1 MKNILMKKTRKNHLV
16 GKRIANM
23 KAAARNFWGLTLFF
37 AAAWVC
43 LTLQAAA
50 QAPYRF
56 DAATVSGLPARNIGS
71 ATMSGRI
78 AAVDAV
84 EENGRITV
92 FVGAASG
99 GVWKSVNGGTTYKPV
114 FDREDVQSIG
124 AVAID
129 PSNSKIVW
137 VGTGEGWLRNSVSVG
152 DGVYKSTDAG
162 ENWTNVGLKDSEH
175 IVKILVNPAD
185 SNNVLAC
192 ATGHLWDDNDERG
205 VYQTTDGGKTWTK
218 VLAGANGS
226 SGCAMIARS
235 TQEPKTIYAAMWD
248 FRRQGWTFRSGGPGS
263 GLFKSTDGGATWKE
277 INESNAKGLPPKP
290 YGRIAVQV
298 AASKPQVVYANIEA
312 EKGRGLYRS
321 DDAGAT
327 WTKLDASNFMVWR
340 PFYFGNLIVDPK
352 DENKIF
358 KPDLI
363 LLLSND
369 GGKTFNVVSS
379 AAHGDFHDV
388 WINPKNTNIVIAG
401 DDGGLWR
408 SEDGGNRWKH
418 QLNLPVS
425 QFYHVSVD
433 SADPYHVYGGL
444 QDNSSWVGDSS
455 FPGGIANSQWE
466 NMYGGD
472 GFWMFEDT
480 SDPDYLYAEAQGGE
494 IGRVNRYTHEIRS
507 LKPWPNYG
515 EKKLR
520 FNWNTPIHMSPN
532 EKGTLYIGAQYL
544 FRSRDHGQS
553 WDRIS
558 PDLTTND
565 PEKQK
570 QEESGGV
577 TIDNSSAEM
586 HTTIYSISESPKNGQ
601 IIWVGTDDGNVQITR
616 DAGKT
621 WTNVVGNVTGLG
633 KNSWVTTIE
642 ASRFDEATAYGTF
655 DRHTFG
661 DMKPYVYKTTDYG
674 QTWTALPAQE
684 SGVRGFAHVIKE
696 DTVSPNV
703 LFLGTEFGLWIS
715 VDGGQRWAQ
724 YKGTDFPA
732 VPVDDIA
739 MQARE
744 SDLVLATH
752 GRGIWIVDDISPLRA
767 LTPDVMSKEA
777 TLLQGRPSVQYFDA
791 DGGWPE
797 GDESFHGRSRPLDAQ
812 ITYYQKGRHIF
823 GDLKIEIFGQ
833 DGKLVDT
840 VAGSKHRG
848 LNRASWG
855 MRVKPPAVA
864 PAASALFEA
873 AQGPRVL
880 PGTYTVKLTK
890 GDQTY
895 TEQLNVAIDP
905 RAKYSMEDRKAQ
917 FDLSMKVYKELEHMT
932 YAVAAI
938 EGVRDGANM
947 RAAKVPEKD
956 ALHKQLQ
963 QLAMDCDALRSK
975 IVATK
980 EGGMITGEERIRE
993 LLGQLYGAV
1002 TGYDGKPTDYQ
1013 AARTES
1019 LGHELQDVIDDFQKR
1034 TDKDLAMI
1042 NAGLKKKKLEAI
1054 TVLAETD
1061 WQKKQAES
1069 SAAAGAGR
1077 RRTEPEGEIHERD

>member
-1 MKNILMKKTRKNHLV
+1 MV
-16 GKRIANM
+16 NM
-23 KAAARNFWGLTLFF
+23 KASAGNSWFRSKTVTVLIASLCMTMP
-37 AAAWVC
+37 
-43 LTLQAAA
+43 AAA
-50 QAPYRF
+50 QTAYRF

-71 ATMSGRI
+71 AAMSGRI

-84 EENGRITV
+84 EEDGRITL

-99 GVWKSVNGGTTYKPV
+99 GVWKSVNGGTTFKSV
-114 FDREDVQSIG
+114 FDKQDVQSIG

-129 PSNSKIVW
+129 PSNSKTVW
-137 VGTGEGWLRNSVSVG
+137 VGSGEAWTRNSVSVG
-152 DGVYKSTDAG
+152 DGVYKSTDGG
-162 ENWTNVGLKDSEH
+162 ENWNNVGLKDSEH
-175 IVKILVNPAD
+175 IAKILVNPGD
-185 SNNVLAC
+185 SNDVLVC
-192 ATGHLWDDNDERG
+192 ALGHLWDDSEERG
-205 VYQTTDGGKTWTK
+205 VYQTTDGGKTWKK

-226 SGCAMIARS
+226 SGCAMMARS
-235 TQEPKTIYAAMWD
+235 KQEPKTIYASMWD
-248 FRRQGWTFRSGGPGS
+248 FRRQGWTFRSGGAGS
-263 GLFKSTDGGATWKE
+263 GLFKSTDGGANWSELKD
-277 INESNAKGLPPKP
+277 AKGLPAKP
-290 YGRIAVQV
+290 WGRVAVQV
-298 AASKPQVVYANIEA
+298 APSKPQVVYANIEA

-321 DDAGAT
+321 DDAGAN

-369 GGKTFNVVSS
+369 GGKTFNVVSGG
-379 AAHGDFHDV
+379 AHGDFHDV
-388 WINPKNTNIVIAG
+388 WINPKNPNIVFAG

-418 QLNLPVS
+418 QMNLPVS
-425 QFYHVSVD
+425 QFYHVSAD
-433 SADPYHVYGGL
+433 NADPYHVYGGL
-444 QDNSSWVGDSS
+444 QDNSSWVSDSS
-455 FPGGIANSQWE
+455 YPGGVSNARWE
-466 NMYGGD
+466 NMFGGD

-480 SDPDYLYAEAQGGE
+480 SDPDYIYAEAQGGE
-494 IGRVNRYTHEIRS
+494 IGRVNRHTHETRDIH
-507 LKPWPNYG
+507 PWPNYG

-532 EKGTLYIGAQYL
+532 EKGTIYIGAQFL

-558 PDLTTND
+558 PDLSTND

-577 TIDNSSAEM
+577 TVDNSSAEM
-586 HTTIYSISESPKNGQ
+586 HTSIYSISESPKNGQ

-616 DAGKT
+616 DGAKT
-621 WTNVVGNVTGLG
+621 WTNVVGNVTGLE
-633 KNSWVTTIE
+633 KNSWVSTI
-642 ASRFDEATAYGTF
+642 AAGRFDESVAYATF

-674 QTWTALPAQE
+674 KTWTGLPAQE
-684 SGVRGFAHVIKE
+684 GGVRGYAHVITE
-696 DTVSPNV
+696 DTVNPSV

-715 VDGGQRWAQ
+715 ADGGQRWAQ

-732 VPVDDIA
+732 VAVDDIVV
-739 MQARE
+739 QARE
-744 SDLVLATH
+744 SDLVVATH

-767 LTPDVMSKEA
+767 LTPDVMTKEA
-777 TLLQGRPSVQYFDA
+777 SLIAGRPSVQYFDVN
-791 DGGWPE
+791 GGWPE
-797 GDESFHGRSRPLDAQ
+797 GDEAFVGRSRPLDAQ

-823 GDLKIEIFGQ
+823 GDLKIEILDQ

-855 MRVKPPAVA
+855 MHVKPPAVA

-873 AQGPRVL
+873 AEGPRVL
-880 PGTYTVKLTK
+880 PGTYAVKLTK
-890 GDQTY
+890 GDHTY
-895 TEQLNVAIDP
+895 TEELKVTMDP
-905 RAKYSMEDRKAQ
+905 RAKYPVEERKAQ
-917 FDLSMKVYKELEHMT
+917 FELSMKVYKELEHMT
-932 YAVAAI
+932 WGVAAI
-938 EGVRDGANM
+938 EGVRDAANA
-947 RAAKVPEKD
+947 RVAKVPEKD
-956 ALHKQLQ
+956 PLHKQLQ
-963 QLAMDCDALRSK
+963 QLATDCDALRSK

-993 LLGQLYGAV
+993 HLGQLYGAV

-1013 AARTES
+1013 VARTES
-1019 LGHELQDVIDDFQKR
+1019 LGHELQDVIDDFQKLTQR
-1034 TDKDLAMI
+1034 ELSVV

-1054 TVLAETD
+1054 TALTEAE
-1061 WQKKQAES
+1061 WQKKRAAES
-1069 SAAAGAGR
+1069 AVASGAGMRAAR
-1077 RRTEPEGEIHERD
+1077 RERD